1 MAVLYTAKEVNE
13 GIQEKIEQDLALL
26 KEKGTLPTLAT
37 VRVGENGADISYET
51 GATKRMK
58 ALGLDVRNVLI
69 PADASQEQIADSL
82 RALADDD
89 AVHGILLFQP
99 LPQGIDEA
107 AIKAIIPP
115 EKDVDCATVDNLGA
129 VLAGRE
135 DCYPYCA
142 PSAVIALLDHYG
154 IALKGKDV
162 VIIGS
167 GLLVGRPLSML
178 LANRFATVTLCNVYS
193 KDVPAIAQ
201 RADILISAAGVAG
214 LITDAYVR
222 EGQIVIDV
230 GTTFKDGHLLG
241 DVDIASV
248 EPVVAA
254 VTPTPG
260 GVSGITTTIL
270 ARNVVQAAKRSVD
283 AG

>member
-1 MAVLYTAKEVNE
+1 MAVLYTAKEVNA

-26 KEKGTLPTLAT
+26 KEKGTQPTLAT

-51 GATKRMK
+51 GATKRLK

-69 PADASQEQIADSL
+69 PADASQEQIADGL
-82 RALADDD
+82 RALAVDD

-99 LPQGIDEA
+99 LPDGIDEA

-129 VLAGRE
+129 VLAGRD

-142 PSAVIALLDHYG
+142 PAAIIALLDHYG
-154 IALKGKDV
+154 IELKGKDV

-193 KDVPAIAQ
+193 EKVPAIAR

-241 DVDIASV
+241 DVDITSV
-248 EPVVAA
+248 EPIVAA

-270 ARNVVQAAKRSVD
+270 ARNVVQAAKRHID